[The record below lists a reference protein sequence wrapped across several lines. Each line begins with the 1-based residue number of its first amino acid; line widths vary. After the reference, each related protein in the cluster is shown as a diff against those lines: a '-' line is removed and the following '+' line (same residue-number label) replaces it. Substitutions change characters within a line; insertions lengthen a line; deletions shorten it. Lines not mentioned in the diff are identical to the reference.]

1 MKPWYV
7 LQHGWNLKT
16 CKMKELSHKGP
27 YNIWFLF
34 IWNARRGKNYRDRKY
49 ISSCLVLGGMVELG
63 VTHKGYRVSFGD
75 NKIF

>member
-27 YNIWFLF
+27 YNIWF
-34 IWNARRGKNYRDRKY
+34 
-49 ISSCLVLGGMVELG
+49 CLYEMPEEVKTIEIGSILV
-63 VTHKGYRVSFGD
+63 VA
-75 NKIF
+75 